1 MPTMSAQRISTAI
14 DRIERALT
22 RIEMQAD
29 APRGDAAT
37 QATHDALKSRVAASL
52 SELDQLIES
61 LER

>member
-29 APRGDAAT
+29 APRRDTSSQAA
-37 QATHDALKSRVAASL
+37 HDALKSRVAASL
-52 SELDQLIES
+52 SELDRLIES